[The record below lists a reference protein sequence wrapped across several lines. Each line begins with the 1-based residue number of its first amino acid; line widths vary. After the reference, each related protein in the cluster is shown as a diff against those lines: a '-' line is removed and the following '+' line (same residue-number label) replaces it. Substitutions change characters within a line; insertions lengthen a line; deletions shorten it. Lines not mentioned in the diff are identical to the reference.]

1 MELIKVP
8 ELFDYK
14 RFRLRTRTN
23 NNFVIKLQTLLNEIL
38 QERIGLFSRA
48 FLTKTIHDFR
58 DCHLQGSIIQI
69 DPELIPFKTHSLDL
83 AVSSGPLMFTN
94 DIPGV
99 LKQWYSALKPGG
111 VFMAAFFGEESLIEL
126 KECFLKTEEKLQIP
140 HELRFFPTIATK
152 DAGTLAQRAGFHSP
166 TADRTRLML
175 HAKNLTDLLHTLK
188 ALGGNILHER
198 SKSNLS
204 KKFLNTVEYEYH
216 KSYSDETGLHV
227 TVDIVCMTGWAIE
240 RGANELINQQTPKIG
255 YL

>member
-1 MELIKVP
+1 MELLKVP
-8 ELFDYK
+8 QLFDYK
-14 RFRLRTRTN
+14 RFRLHTRPN
-23 NNFVIKLQTLLNEIL
+23 NKLVIKLQGLLDEIL
-38 QERIGLFSRA
+38 QERISLFSRT
-48 FLTKTIHDFR
+48 FPIKVIHDFSV
-58 DCHLQGSIIQI
+58 CHLQDSTIQI

-83 AVSSGPLMFTN
+83 ALSSGPLMFTN

-99 LKQWYSALKPGG
+99 LKQWYAALKPGG

-126 KECFLKTEEKLQIP
+126 KECFFKAEEKLQIS

-152 DAGTLAQRAGFHSP
+152 DAGLLVQRAGFHSP
-166 TADRTRLML
+166 TADKTRLTL

-198 SKSNLS
+198 SRSSIS
-204 KKFLNTVEYEYH
+204 KKFLNTVESEYH
-216 KSYSDETGLHV
+216 KSYSDESGLRV

-240 RGANELINQQTPKIG
+240 RCANELINQQTPKIG